1 MKKLFT
7 ILALVLTV
15 ALCASFAVSA
25 ETLTETLTALGTTA
39 TQDVSLRYD
48 PVDEATV
55 YSVDVVWEGLEF
67 SYDAGDKS
75 WNAADHSYTTTTEAD
90 WVNSDATV
98 TVTNHSNAA
107 VAVNVTYAPV
117 AGAAV
122 DVTITGANDGSN
134 GLVKTFELDAG
145 VEGAASSADK
155 EVVTIAADESDVP
168 TAAAT
173 KLGTVTVTVTAAN

>member
-25 ETLTETLTALGTTA
+25 EKLTALGTTA
-39 TQDVSLRYD
+39 PQNVTLTYD
-48 PVDEATV
+48 PINEATV
-55 YSVDVVWEGLEF
+55 YSVDVAWDDLAF
-67 SYDAGDKS
+67 SYDAGDKE
-75 WNAADHSYTTTTEAD
+75 WKPADHSYETKNAG
-90 WVNSDATV
+90 WGNSDATV

-117 AGAAV
+117 TDAAV
-122 DVTITGANDGSN
+122 DVTITDADQDTD
-134 GLVKTFELDAG
+134 GLVKTFELEAG
-145 VEGAASSADK
+145 EEGAFASADK
-155 EVVTIAADESDVP
+155 KVVTLVADTSVVP
-168 TAAAT
+168 TEAAA

>member
-25 ETLTETLTALGTTA
+25 ETLTALGTTA
-39 TQDVSLRYD
+39 TQDVSLTYD

-55 YSVDVVWEGLEF
+55 YSVDVAWEGFAF
-67 SYDAGDKS
+67 SYNAGDKE
-75 WNAADHSYTTTTEAD
+75 WKPADHSYETTGAG

-117 AGAAV
+117 VGAAV
-122 DVTITGANDGSN
+122 DVTITDADQDTD
-134 GLVKTFELDAG
+134 GLVKTFTLDAG
-145 VEGAASSADK
+145 VEGAFASADN
-155 EVVTIAADESDVP
+155 EVVTIAADENDVP
-168 TAAAT
+168 TAAAA

>member
-25 ETLTETLTALGTTA
+25 EKLTAVGTTA
-39 TQDVSLRYD
+39 TQDVSLKYD
-48 PVDEATV
+48 PVSEATV

-67 SYDAGDKS
+67 SYDAGAKS
-75 WNAADHSYTTTTEAD
+75 WNAANHSYTTTKNAD

-122 DVTITGANDGSN
+122 DVTITGADAGSN
-134 GLVKTFELDAG
+134 DLVKTFTLDAG
-145 VEGAASSADK
+145 EEGEFDSADK

-168 TAAAT
+168 TAAAD
-173 KLGTVTVTVTAAN
+173 KLGTVTVTIAAPITES

>member
-25 ETLTETLTALGTTA
+25 TTYTNLA
-39 TQDVSLRYD
+39 SIPSQDVSLTYD
-48 PVDEATV
+48 PVSEATV
-55 YSVDVVWEGLEF
+55 YSVDVAWEGLEF

-75 WNAADHSYTTTTEAD
+75 WNAADHSYTTTGAG

-117 AGAAV
+117 ADAEV
-122 DVTITGANDGSN
+122 DVTITDANDGSN

-145 VEGAASSADK
+145 VEGAANSADN

-168 TAAAT
+168 TAAAA

>member
-25 ETLTETLTALGTTA
+25 TTYNNLA
-39 TQDVSLRYD
+39 SIPAQDVSLTYD
-48 PVDEATV
+48 PVNEATV

-67 SYDAGDKS
+67 SYDAGNKA
-75 WNAADHSYTTTTEAD
+75 WNAADHSYTTTGAD

-98 TVTNHSNAA
+98 TVTNHSNVA

-117 AGAAV
+117 ASAAV
-122 DVTITGANDGSN
+122 DVTITDADQDTD
-134 GLVKTFELDAG
+134 GLVKTFTLDRG
-145 VEGAASSADK
+145 VEDAANSADN
-155 EVVTIAADESDVP
+155 EVVTIAADTSKTP
-168 TAAAT
+168 TAAAA